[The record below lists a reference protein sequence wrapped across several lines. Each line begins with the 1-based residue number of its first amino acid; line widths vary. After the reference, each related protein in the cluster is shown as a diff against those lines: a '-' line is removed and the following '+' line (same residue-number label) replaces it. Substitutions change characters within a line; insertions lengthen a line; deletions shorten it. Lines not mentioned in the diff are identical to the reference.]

1 MEKEDENEKLR
12 IKRVAFELILGV
24 SRNLYPN
31 EFVGLLRKNKRG
43 VVSEVLVLPQ
53 STYGKGFSSIALHNI
68 PMYGNYCGS
77 VHSHPS
83 RSALP
88 SRADLNFFSRL
99 GEVHIIVAYPFREE
113 DARAFDGKGK
123 EIVLEVV

>member
-1 MEKEDENEKLR
+1 MENEKRNDKVR

-31 EFVGLLRKNKRG
+31 EFIGLLRKNKRG

-53 STYGKGFSSIALHNI
+53 STYGKGFSSINLYMI
-68 PMYGNYCGS
+68 PMYGNYHGS

-83 RSALP
+83 RVPYP
-88 SRADLNFFSRL
+88 SRGDLQFFDRL
-99 GEVHIIVAYPFREE
+99 GSVHVIVAYPFREE
-113 DARAFDGKGK
+113 DARAFDREGK
-123 EIVLEVV
+123 EIELEIV